1 MRFEVLGRLEVSGPG
16 GRYAPSAPKQGILL
30 TALLVNAGQMVPKE
44 RLIQE
49 VWAGGPNPLRRPPT
63 ASLHVYVSQLRKF
76 LQSASGGPDALQGCA
91 LVTHEPGY
99 QLRLGGAS
107 LDLHE
112 FQQAV
117 RRGRKQLEA
126 GSFQAAVESFEN
138 ARSLYRGPLLE
149 GLGQGP
155 AVDATARWVEREHLE
170 CLELMIEA
178 GISLGR
184 HREMVNLLT
193 SLIAQ
198 HPLREIFYRQLM
210 LALYRSERRVE
221 ALAVYRTAHTTLRS
235 DLGVEPSAALQDLH
249 QAILTTDAAPELPE
263 TVATAAV

>member
-49 VWAGGPNPLRRPPT
+49 VWAGAPPRRAT

-76 LQSASGGPDALQGCA
+76 LQSASGGPDALEGCA

-117 RRGRKQLEA
+117 RRGRKQLGD
-126 GSFQAAVESFEN
+126 GSFQAAVESFER
-138 ARSLYRGPLLE
+138 ARTLYRGPLVE

-178 GISLGR
+178 GIALGR

-221 ALAVYRTAHTTLRS
+221 ALAVYRAARMTLRS
-235 DLGVEPSAALQDLH
+235 DLGVEPSAALRDLH
-249 QAILTTDAAPELPE
+249 QAILSTDEVPELP
-263 TVATAAV
+263 VAV

>member
-1 MRFEVLGRLEVSGPG
+1 MRFEVLGPLGVSGPG
-16 GRYAPSAPKQGILL
+16 GRFAPSAPKQGILL
-30 TALLVNAGQMVPKE
+30 TALLVSAGRMVPKE

-49 VWAGGPNPLRRPPT
+49 VWAGAPPRRAT

-76 LQSASGGPDALQGCA
+76 LHSASGGSDAEGCE

-117 RRGRKQLEA
+117 RRGRRQLGD
-126 GSFQAAVESFEN
+126 GSFEAAVRSFES
-138 ARSLYRGPLLE
+138 ARALYRGPLVE

-155 AVDATARWVEREHLE
+155 AVDSTARWVEREYLE

-178 GISLGR
+178 DIALGR
-184 HREMVNLLT
+184 HREMINLLT
-193 SLIAQ
+193 SLITRY
-198 HPLREIFYRQLM
+198 PLREVFYRQLM

-221 ALAVYRTAHTTLRS
+221 ALAVYRAAHTALRS
-235 DLGVEPSAALQDLH
+235 DLGVEPSAALRDLH
-249 QAILTTDAAPELPE
+249 QAILTTGGPPEL
-263 TVATAAV
+263 VAEH